1 MFRWPYSHPPKNS
14 FFKRGA
20 PTAMFFCTT
29 DNRPLQMEA
38 HHKLEGPLSMSCCR
52 SLEVAIL
59 NADKHPESIVLQ
71 AILIDNRTPYTRQ
84 ILGVAPVF
92 SVPDLRVEKPS
103 PVPETLQFTF
113 PASPRIEQFDEIE
126 VVFHRTRNPRD
137 KSARVAIDRFVLRP

>member
-1 MFRWPYSHPPKNS
+1 
-14 FFKRGA
+14 
-20 PTAMFFCTT
+20 
-29 DNRPLQMEA
+29 
-38 HHKLEGPLSMSCCR
+38 MSCCR

-84 ILGVAPVF
+84 TLGVAPVF